1 MSALFEDPALFR
13 SLLEDLPIGVYVVDL
28 EHRIR
33 FWNRGAE
40 QITGHLAHDVVGH
53 HDTGHLLKPCDR
65 QGRLLRDEH
74 SPVNATLMQGHAQ
87 QFSAFYLHK
96 NGSRLAVRVRI
107 KPIFEHSD
115 VIVGAISLFEEA
127 FAFREDSAGPLMF
140 GCLDSPTG
148 LPSTRLTRA
157 VLNECLAGTEQS
169 HAGFGLLRVRI
180 LGLDEFR
187 SRHGPQSVVPFLRT
201 AAHTLRHNLDPENFV
216 GRWGD
221 DEFVA
226 VLQSGSPMAV
236 AATAEFIRRLLSRS
250 EISWWGDHFPINA
263 EVESTVVRPGD
274 KLPATLAAAPPDAAK
289 AAGAGGD
296 SGVARSQG

>member
-1 MSALFEDPALFR
+1 MSALFEDPGLFR

-65 QGRLLRDEH
+65 QGRLLCDEH
-74 SPVNATLMQGHAQ
+74 SPVNATLLHGAAQ
-87 QFSAFYLHK
+87 QFKAFYLHK

-115 VIVGAISLFEEA
+115 VIVGAVSLFEEA
-127 FAFREDSAGPLMF
+127 FAFREDSGSPLMF
-140 GCLDSPTG
+140 GCLDGSTG
-148 LPSTRLTRA
+148 LPSARLTRA
-157 VLNECLAGTEQS
+157 VLNESLASAEHS
-169 HAGFGLLRVRI
+169 RAGFGVLRVRI
-180 LGLDEFR
+180 LGLDDFR
-187 SRHGPQSVVPFLRT
+187 ARHGPQAIVPFLRT

-216 GRWGD
+216 GRWEEDG
-221 DEFVA
+221 FLA
-226 VLQSGSPMAV
+226 ILQSGSPMAV

-250 EISWWGDHFPINA
+250 QISWWGDQFPINA
-263 EVESTVVRPGD
+263 ELDSAVVGPGEQ
-274 KLPATLAAAPPDAAK
+274 LPAILAAPLSGAAK
-289 AAGAGGD
+289 AAVAGGG
-296 SGVARSQG
+296 SATER